1 MQTNWNLSLLYKSE
15 NDPRIQKDIDIS
27 IENVKTFVKKWK
39 QNKEYTKDPKV
50 LKHALDEYENL
61 WATTGICSKPSYY
74 FDLRNSQDQ
83 TNSSVKEKLS
93 KISDICVNLGN
104 EIQFFELNIAKIPKS
119 RQILFLENKDL
130 LAYRHYL
137 VRIFKESKYLLSDK
151 EEKIFNLTSRTAYE
165 NWVAML
171 NELTDK
177 QSATILDEKLNEKKV
192 SYNEIMGFLQS
203 TNKKVR
209 KYASVKFN
217 EINSRYAEI
226 AEFEINS
233 VLGAKKAED
242 EYRKIPRPDL
252 GRHLADDIESEI
264 VDTLVETVT
273 KHFDISQR
281 YYKRKAEL
289 MGQKKLVYY
298 ERNVPLKGNH
308 KEYSYYESL
317 ELVQKIFNNLDEEFG
332 EIVKRYIANG
342 QYDVYPK
349 EGKSGGAFCAS
360 MKKDLPTFILL
371 NHKNKLTD
379 VTTLAH
385 ESGHGIHAELHKKQN
400 ALYDSSPIA
409 LAEVAS
415 TFFEDFV
422 YDEVLKGIRDEK
434 ELTTLLDGKLMDD
447 ISTIF
452 RQVAFYNFEKE
463 LHHDFREK
471 GFLTK
476 EYISDLFCKHMK
488 AYLGD
493 AVDEDEGM
501 RNGWIY
507 VGHFRRFFYVYS
519 YASGLL
525 ISKALQ
531 NMVKSD
537 KKNIVLVKRFMSS
550 GSSMSPKELF
560 STLGIDISKKDI
572 WENGIRSIKET
583 LNKL

>member
-1 MQTNWNLSLLYKSE
+1 MKTKWNLTLLYKSD
-15 NDPRIQKDIDIS
+15 NDPQIQKDIDKS
-27 IENVKTFVKKWK
+27 IKNVKAFVKNWK
-39 QNKEYTKDPKV
+39 TNKEYTKDPKI
-50 LKHALDEYENL
+50 LKKALDEYENL
-61 WATTGICSKPSYY
+61 IATTGICSKPSYY
-74 FDLRNSQDQ
+74 IELRNAQDQ
-83 TNSSVKEKLS
+83 TNPSIKEIFS
-93 KISDICVNLGN
+93 RISDTCINLEN

-119 RQILFLENKDL
+119 KQQLFVNSDEL
-130 LAYRHYL
+130 LDYKHYL
-137 VRIFKESKYLLSDK
+137 EGIFKGSKYLLSDK
-151 EEKIFNLTSRTAYE
+151 EEKIFNITSRTAYE
-165 NWVAML
+165 NWVAMIK
-171 NELTDK
+171 ELTNK
-177 QSATILDEKLNEKKV
+177 QTATILDENMKEKEV
-192 SYNEIMGFLQS
+192 SYNELMGYLRS

-209 KYASVKFN
+209 DYANIKFN
-217 EINSRYAEI
+217 EINNKYAEI

-252 GRHLADDIESEI
+252 GRHLADDIESDI
-264 VDTLVETVT
+264 VDTLVDTVT
-273 KHFDISQR
+273 KHFDISHR

-289 MGQKKLVYY
+289 MGQKKLGYY
-298 ERNVPLKGNH
+298 ERNVPLEGKLR
-308 KEYSYYESL
+308 EYSYDESMKL
-317 ELVQKIFNNLDEEFG
+317 IQKIFNDLDPDFG
-332 EIVKRYIANG
+332 NIVKRYSEQG

-349 EGKSGGAFCAS
+349 AGKSGGAFCAS
-360 MKKDLPTFILL
+360 MPKDLLTFILL

-379 VTTLAH
+379 VTTIAH

-400 ALYDSSPIA
+400 ALNDSSPTS

-422 YDEVLKGIRDEK
+422 YEEVLKDVQEEK
-434 ELTTLLDGKLMDD
+434 ESKAILDGKLMDD

-452 RQVAFYNFEKE
+452 RQVAFYNFETE

-493 AVDEDEGM
+493 TVEEDQGM

-507 VGHFRRFFYVYS
+507 VSHFRRFFYVYS

-531 NMVKSD
+531 KMVKND
-537 KKNIVLVKRFMSS
+537 KKSIVYVKRFMES
-550 GSSMSPKELF
+550 GSTQSPKELF
-560 STLGIDISKKDI
+560 KEIGIDITKKEF
-572 WENGIRSIKET
+572 WENGIEEINVL

>member
-1 MQTNWNLSLLYKSE
+1 MKTTWELPLLYKSE
-15 NDPRIQKDIDIS
+15 NDPQIQEDIDLS
-27 IENVKTFVKKWK
+27 AKNVKTFVKHWK
-39 QNKEYTKDPKV
+39 ANKEYTKDPKV
-50 LKHALDEYENL
+50 LRIALDEYEKL
-61 WATTGICSKPSYY
+61 IATTGICNKPYY
-74 FDLRNSQDQ
+74 YIELRNSLDQ
-83 TNSSVKEKLS
+83 TDANIKAKLGMITDTCT
-93 KISDICVNLGN
+93 KLGN

-119 RQILFLENKDL
+119 KQQQFIDSDELKD
-130 LAYRHYL
+130 YRHYL
-137 VRIFKESKYLLSDK
+137 ERIFEESKYLLSDK
-151 EEKIFNLTSRTAYE
+151 EEKVFNITSRTAYE
-165 NWVAML
+165 NWVAMI

-177 QSATILDEKLNEKKV
+177 QSAVIIDENLKEKEV
-192 SYNEIMGFLQS
+192 SYNELMGFLNS

-209 KYASVKFN
+209 DYASKKFN

-264 VDTLVETVT
+264 VDTLVDTVT

-289 MGQKKLVYY
+289 MGLKKLGYH
-298 ERNVPLKGNH
+298 ERNVPLEGKQA
-308 KEYSYYESL
+308 EYSYEESI
-317 ELVQKIFNNLDEEFG
+317 ELVQKIFNNLDPDFG
-332 EIVKRYIANG
+332 EIVKMYLEHG

-349 EGKSGGAFCAS
+349 EGKSGGAFCIS

-379 VTTLAH
+379 VTTIAH

-400 ALYDSSPIA
+400 ALNDSSPIA

-422 YDEVLKGIRDEK
+422 YEEVLKDAK
-434 ELTTLLDGKLMDD
+434 EEEERKPLLDTKLMDD

-488 AYLGD
+488 SYLGD
-493 AVDEDEGM
+493 TVEEDESM

-531 NMVKSD
+531 NLVKSD
-537 KKNIVLVKRFMSS
+537 KTNIVLVKRFMES

-560 STLGIDISKKDI
+560 KTLGIDISKKDI
-572 WENGIRSIKET
+572 WESGIKSIDA
-583 LNKL
+583 LLSKL

>member
-1 MQTNWNLSLLYKSE
+1 MQTTWNLSLLYNSE
-15 NDPRIQKDIDIS
+15 NDPQIQKDIDIS
-27 IENVKTFVKKWK
+27 IENVKTLVKHWK
-39 QNKEYTKDPKV
+39 TSKEYTKDPQV
-50 LKHALDEYENL
+50 LRKALDEYEKL
-61 WATTGICSKPSYY
+61 IATTGICSKPSYY
-74 FDLRNSQDQ
+74 IGLRNSQDQ
-83 TNSSVKEKLS
+83 TNSSIKARLS
-93 KISDICVNLGN
+93 QISDICVNLEN

-119 RQILFLENKDL
+119 KQPLFLNSQVLVNYK
-130 LAYRHYL
+130 HYL
-137 VRIFKESKYLLSDK
+137 ERIFQESKYLLSDK

-165 NWVAML
+165 NWVAMI

-177 QSATILDEKLNEKKV
+177 QTATILDEDLKEREV
-192 SYNEIMGFLQS
+192 SYNEIVGFLRS
-203 TNKKVR
+203 TNKKIR
-209 KYASVKFN
+209 DCANIKFN

-226 AEFEINS
+226 AEFEMNS

-273 KHFDISQR
+273 KHFDISRR

-289 MGQKKLVYY
+289 LGQKTLGYY
-298 ERNVPLKGNH
+298 ERNVPLGEDQ
-308 KEYSYYESL
+308 KEYSYENSI
-317 ELVQKIFNNLDEEFG
+317 ELVQKIFNDLDPRFG
-332 EIVKRYIANG
+332 EIMKNYATHG

-371 NHKNKLTD
+371 NHKNRLTD
-379 VTTLAH
+379 VTTIAH
-385 ESGHGIHAELHKKQN
+385 ESGHGVHAELHKKQN
-400 ALYDSSPIA
+400 ALNDSSPIA
-409 LAEVAS
+409 LAEIAS

-422 YDEVLKGIRDEK
+422 YEEILKDIDDS
-434 ELTTLLDGKLMDD
+434 TTRKSLLDGKLMDD
-447 ISTIF
+447 ISSIF
-452 RQVAFYNFEKE
+452 RQIAFYNFEKE

-493 AVDEDEGM
+493 AVDVDESM

-507 VGHFRRFFYVYS
+507 VSHFRRFFYVYS

-531 NMVKSD
+531 NMVKND
-537 KKNIVLVKRFMSS
+537 KKNIVLVKRFMAS

-572 WENGIRSIKET
+572 WENGIRSIEET